1 MEDKFISKTGAESAD
16 VKTTTPDNTTENPTS
31 IPTFS
36 EFAQTAMAA
45 ITRVKQETKMS
56 VNKTFPFGAEKAKP
70 RPKRPRGPG
79 SVAYIGKNN
88 PK

>member
-1 MEDKFISKTGAESAD
+1 MEDKTPAESAD
-16 VKTTTPDNTTENPTS
+16 VKTTSPDNTAENPTS

-45 ITRVKQETKMS
+45 MKVSVKQETKMS
-56 VNKTFPFGAEKAKP
+56 ANKTFPFGAEKAKP
-70 RPKRPRGPG
+70 RPKRSRDPG